1 MDEKKLKALAAELAK
16 GLKTEADLNAFSR
29 MLTKLTVET
38 ALNAE
43 LTDHLGHEK
52 NAPKTGSN
60 TRNGYSSKT
69 LLCDDGEIE
78 LNTPRDRE
86 NTFEPKLIKKHQMRI
101 TQMDGQILSLY
112 AKGMTTREIVA
123 TFKEMYDADV
133 SPTLISKVT
142 DAVKEQVSEW
152 QNRQLDALYP
162 IVYMDCIVVKVRQN
176 GSVINK
182 AVFLA
187 LGINTEGQK
196 ELLGMWLA
204 ENEGAKFWLSV
215 LTELKNRGLNDILIA
230 CVDGLKGFPEAINAV
245 YPETQI
251 QLCIVHMARN
261 SLRFLA
267 WKDYKA
273 VTRDLKQVYRAATE
287 EGALQ
292 ALDAFGKEWDAR
304 YPQISRSWRAN
315 WPNVATF
322 FVYSEAIRKVIY
334 TTNAIESL
342 NSVIRHAIKKRKVF
356 PIDESVKKVMR
367 LAIQSASQ
375 KWTMPLQDWRIAMS
389 RFIIEFGDCCGQ
401 LKLATALEFFQYRF
415 SDSFG
420 GNPPLYSCGLSAL

>member
-86 NTFEPKLIKKHQMRI
+86 NTFEPQLIKKHQTRI
-101 TQMDGQILSLY
+101 TRMDSQILSLY
-112 AKGMTTREIVA
+112 AKGMTNREIVA

-142 DAVKEQVSEW
+142 DAVKEQVTEW

-215 LTELKNRGLNDILIA
+215 LTEMKNCGLQDILIA
-230 CVDGLKGFPEAINAV
+230 CVDGLKGFPDAINSV
-245 YPETQI
+245 FPQTHI
-251 QLCIVHMARN
+251 QLCIIHMVRN
-261 SLRFLA
+261 SLKYVS

-273 VTRDLKQVYRAATE
+273 VTSGLKKVYQAPTE
-287 EGALQ
+287 EAALM
-292 ALDAFGKEWDAR
+292 ALDAFAGEWDDK
-304 YPQISRSWRAN
+304 YPQISKSWRAHWEN
-315 WPNVATF
+315 LNTLFSYPPD
-322 FVYSEAIRKVIY
+322 IRKAIY

-342 NSVIRHAIKKRKVF
+342 NSVIRAAVKKRKVF
-356 PIDESVKKVMR
+356 PTDDSVRKVIY
-367 LAIQSASQ
+367 LAIRDASK
-375 KWTMPLQDWRIAMS
+375 KWSMPIQNWRLAMS
-389 RFIIEFGDCCGQ
+389 RFIIEFGDR
-401 LKLATALEFFQYRF
+401 L
-415 SDSFG
+415 SDH
-420 GNPPLYSCGLSAL
+420 L

>member
-1 MDEKKLKALAAELAK
+1 MDEKKLKALATELAK
-16 GLKTEADLNAFSR
+16 GLKTEADLNQFSR
-29 MLTKLTVET
+29 MLTKLTVEA

-43 LTDHLGHEK
+43 LTDHPGHEK
-52 NAPKTGSN
+52 NAPKKGSN

-86 NTFEPKLIKKHQMRI
+86 NTFEPQLIKKHQTRI
-101 TQMDGQILSLY
+101 TQMDSQILSLY

-123 TFKEMYDADV
+123 IFKEMYDADV

-142 DAVKEQVSEW
+142 DAVKEQVTEW

-196 ELLGMWLA
+196 ELLGMWQA
-204 ENEGAKFWLSV
+204 ENEGEKFWLSV
-215 LTELKNRGLNDILIA
+215 LTELKNRGLQDILIA
-230 CVDGLKGFPEAINAV
+230 CVDGLKGFPDAINSV
-245 YPETQI
+245 FPQTHI
-251 QLCIVHMARN
+251 QLCIIHMVRN
-261 SLRFLA
+261 SLKYVA

-273 VTRDLKQVYRAATE
+273 VTSGLKAVYQAPTE
-287 EGALQ
+287 EAALM
-292 ALDAFGKEWDAR
+292 ALDAFAGEWDDK
-304 YPQISRSWRAN
+304 YPQISKSWRAHREN
-315 WPNVATF
+315 LNTLFSYPPD
-322 FVYSEAIRKVIY
+322 IRKAIY

-342 NSVIRHAIKKRKVF
+342 NSVIRAAIKKRKVF
-356 PIDESVKKVMR
+356 PTDDSVRKVIY
-367 LAIQSASQ
+367 LAIKDASK
-375 KWTMPLQDWRIAMS
+375 KWSMPIQNWRLAMS
-389 RFIIEFGDCCGQ
+389 RFIIEFGDR
-401 LKLATALEFFQYRF
+401 L
-415 SDSFG
+415 SDH
-420 GNPPLYSCGLSAL
+420 L